1 MKKLIIVLICLAFT
15 LIMLTV
21 YININTNR
29 QIASM
34 LETATDSNYRYK
46 TNYVNNN
53 SQVIKVIHAPETVS
67 FAGEELPLS
76 HFDVRESFE
85 RELNQIIYSHNL
97 TLLTMRLSGRY
108 FNIIDSILKTYG
120 VPEDFKYLCVAESNL
135 QNAISP
141 AKAVGFW
148 QFLSETGKQYHLEI
162 NDEVDER
169 YHFEK
174 STVAACKYLKESY
187 QKYHNWTL
195 AAASYNMGNKNLN
208 KAIEN
213 QQTNNYYD
221 LMLNSETIRYLY
233 RIAAYKTIF
242 ANPEL
247 YGFYIS
253 ENDKFKPFKYYEITV
268 NYSIKDIADFAKKHN
283 TNYKMIKILNPWLRK
298 NKLTNRAKKAYKIKI
313 PIKNSRNID

>member
-1 MKKLIIVLICLAFT
+1 
-15 LIMLTV
+15 
-21 YININTNR
+21 
-29 QIASM
+29 M